1 MTTMTKNE
9 QTAARLSLEVSQEAM
24 LGMVR
29 KFYREGFG
37 DKDKLVEAADY
48 IKKAYALLIE
58 TVPGEVQEHG

>member
-1 MTTMTKNE
+1 MTENE

-37 DKDKLVEAADY
+37 DRDKLVQAADH
-48 IKKAYALLIE
+48 IKAAYALLIE
-58 TVPGEVQEHG
+58 TVPTETANG

>member
-1 MTTMTKNE
+1 MTENE

-29 KFYREGFG
+29 KFYRDGFG
-37 DKDKLVEAADY
+37 EKHKLIEAADH

-58 TVPGEVQEHG
+58 TVPGEVHEHG